1 MELAIGVA
9 RRSWLEISLRKTEK
23 ERKKEKEHTR
33 KERKKKIQT
42 TERNRR
48 DQVTAANSWPSF
60 HRKTGAE
67 VDNQVAAPTELGT
80 PTMHRAKIA
89 QPRVRMEGWRQ
100 GRPGSNARNPQE
112 GKRKQKEKNTLDS
125 YRPSH
130 GRSWPRAQ
138 KIRET
143 FCNSDDFVASGDS
156 GEMSRVIGRN
166 TSGGTCN
173 LPRD

>member
-1 MELAIGVA
+1 MEHQIILACAGAKAQIHLTVIRANEGM
-9 RRSWLEISLRKTEK
+9 LGM
-23 ERKKEKEHTR
+23 
-33 KERKKKIQT
+33 
-42 TERNRR
+42 
-48 DQVTAANSWPSF
+48 TASNSWPSF
-60 HRKTGAE
+60 RRKTGAK

-130 GRSWPRAQ
+130 GRS
-138 KIRET
+138 
-143 FCNSDDFVASGDS
+143 
-156 GEMSRVIGRN
+156 
-166 TSGGTCN
+166 
-173 LPRD
+173 